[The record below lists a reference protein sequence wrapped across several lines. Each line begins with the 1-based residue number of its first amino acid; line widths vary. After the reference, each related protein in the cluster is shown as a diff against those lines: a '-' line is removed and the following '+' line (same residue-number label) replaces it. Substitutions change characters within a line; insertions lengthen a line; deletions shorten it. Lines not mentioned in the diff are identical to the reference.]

1 MIRYRVFD
9 HTADLGVQVFGRT
22 VEELFINGAYAL
34 FYLIADLD
42 QVQLTEE
49 RIITA
54 AGTDRNELWV
64 NYLRECLYVFNGDG
78 LLMRECIILF
88 LDQSHV
94 TARLRGEFLD
104 PSRQQIKQEIK
115 GVTYYQAFVRKTK
128 QGWIGKV
135 ICDV

>member
-9 HTADLGVQVFGRT
+9 HTADLGIQVFGRT
-22 VEELFINGAYAL
+22 VEEIFVNGAHAL
-34 FYLIADLD
+34 FHLIADLD

-64 NYLRECLYVFNGDG
+64 NYLRECLHVFNGEG
-78 LLMRECIILF
+78 LLMRECVILS
-88 LDQSHV
+88 LDQSNV
-94 TARLRGEFLD
+94 TARLRGEILNHN
-104 PSRQQIKQEIK
+104 RQQIKQEIK
-115 GVTYYQAFVRKTK
+115 AVTYYQASVRKTK
-128 QGWIGKV
+128 RGWIGKV